1 VQQACTTIRDFYEK
15 RRIQMA
21 NGSLEFNWD
30 DYKESLNQLAHDVA
44 KENHVMRP
52 LLKLYGEQGKWAR
65 NIVRNKITSDDN
77 GPLTVS
83 IDEQNLTPVTLSR
96 EIKVERE
103 QFGDVNVLN
112 RLVRDAAVQIAN
124 AEDAII
130 LLGDN
135 AKDKLGAVDAKHLN
149 KQTGLLEALEQL
161 HKDQSVAESVRQGI
175 TELVHNRC
183 VGNYAAVVSIELF
196 SQAKKGRQ
204 NASDTEFAEISDFL
218 TKGFFYSPTLEGRA
232 GVMMSLSSDSI
243 MLAVPIDISVQLIKV
258 EKDAF
263 LEVIEQIR
271 LIIDKPEAVVPLR
284 PINNNPPVK

>member
-1 VQQACTTIRDFYEK
+1 
-15 RRIQMA
+15 MA
-21 NGSLEFNWD
+21 NDSLEFNWD
-30 DYKESLNQLAHDVA
+30 AYKESLNQLAHDVA

-65 NIVRNKITSDDN
+65 NIVRNKITADDN

-130 LLGDN
+130 LLGN
-135 AKDKLGAVDAKHLN
+135 NVSGKLGAVEAKHLN
-149 KQTGLLEALEQL
+149 KQTGLLEALSSEL
-161 HKDQSVAESVRQGI
+161 PKNQSVAESVRQGI

-196 SQAKKGRQ
+196 TQAKMGRQ

-218 TKGFFYSPTLEGRA
+218 TKGFSYSPTLEGRT
-232 GVMMSLSSDSI
+232 GVMMSLTSDGI
-243 MLAVPIDISVQLIKV
+243 MLAVPVDISVQLIKV

-263 LEVIEQIR
+263 LEVVEQIR
-271 LIIDKPEAVVPLR
+271 LVIDKPEAIVPLR
-284 PINNNPPVK
+284 PINNNPSVK